1 MNKALKS
8 ILTVSFAASVCFG
21 FEGADEKPMKLA
33 FLNVLQNLSNVANTV
48 QQNQATFNQ
57 AQNVA
62 NALSAVQQAAAA
74 TNANQQAAAAL
85 AQQQA
90 LLQQAAANNPALAA
104 QIAAAAAQAQ
114 NAANSGY
121 DFIKG
126 KSAKADIVAKFGNP
140 TNVAQNGG
148 IETWTYTY
156 QSAAESA
163 QAAVGV
169 AKGFVIG
176 SLFFFTFWGASF
188 TSYRYSK
195 RCC

>member
-1 MNKALKS
+1 MLQIRFSKIRLLLIRLKTWQMPYQRRNK
-8 ILTVSFAASVCFG
+8 
-21 FEGADEKPMKLA
+21 P
-33 FLNVLQNLSNVANTV
+33 LQPQTPINKRLRLWLSNRHYCSKQPPT
-48 QQNQATFNQ
+48 TPH
-57 AQNVA
+57 
-62 NALSAVQQAAAA
+62 LR
-74 TNANQQAAAAL
+74 
-85 AQQQA
+85 
-90 LLQQAAANNPALAA
+90 P

-169 AKGFVIG
+169 AKGLLSVASSFLPFGAQASQATAIANDVANVAGKMASNAASTPAPYKSAVFVFSQNGIL
-176 SLFFFTFWGASF
+176 SD
-188 TSYRYSK
+188 YSIVK
-195 RCC
+195 